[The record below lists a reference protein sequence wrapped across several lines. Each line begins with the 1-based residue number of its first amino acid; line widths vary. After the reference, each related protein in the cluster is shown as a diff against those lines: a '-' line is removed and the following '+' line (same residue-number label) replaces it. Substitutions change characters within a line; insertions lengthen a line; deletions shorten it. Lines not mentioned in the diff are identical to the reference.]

1 MNEEK
6 LIMINGVIDEANGI
20 NIINQLQE
28 IVNQV
33 EAIVMYNDNCRYG
46 HMVKPTPSLKIIINS
61 PGGSVAY
68 GTSIIS
74 MIEDLKD
81 MGCLVITIAQFAYS
95 MGFCIWMSGDL
106 RYFGNDKL
114 STVMHHQCSAGT
126 IGTLTEMQNDI
137 DEYKKQEVALNEYI
151 AERSNMT
158 LELQEQH
165 KHENWFIR
173 HDEAV
178 ELGLINEDIKKT
190 GYYKQLQEQGI
201 VPKEVEDKKEE
212 VKEEIGEVGEEASN
226 DVKEEIGEVGEEASN
241 DVKER
246 KEDMSYIKEMISNCD
261 GNCGICEYFEECGGE
276 LLWLIKEDKLDELI
290 EALRDEDELDELIEA
305 LRDEDELDELIEV
318 LQDTE
323 CDCDGSCEECTCH
336 KSDEEDDE

>member
-6 LIMINGVIDEANGI
+6 LIMINGVIDETNGI
-20 NIINQLQE
+20 NIINQLQD

-201 VPKEVEDKKEE
+201 VPKEVEDEKEK

-241 DVKER
+241 DVKEVTT
-246 KEDMSYIKEMISNCD
+246 KEEDTSYIMEMLGNCD
-261 GNCGICEYFEECGGE
+261 GNCGICDYWEDCGGE

-290 EALRDEDELDELIEA
+290 EVLRDEDK
-305 LRDEDELDELIEV
+305 LDELIEV

-323 CDCDGSCEECTCH
+323 CDCDGSCEECKCG
-336 KSDEEDDE
+336 KCNKDEE

>member
-6 LIMINGVIDEANGI
+6 LIMINGVIDETNGI

-106 RYFGNDKL
+106 RYFGNNKL

-151 AERSNMT
+151 AERSKMT

-173 HDEAV
+173 YDEAV
-178 ELGLINEDIKKT
+178 ELELINEDIKKT
-190 GYYKQLQEQGI
+190 DYYKQLQEQGI
-201 VPKEVEDKKEE
+201 VPKEVEDKKEK

-226 DVKEEIGEVGEEASN
+226 DVEEEIGEVGEEASN
-241 DVKER
+241 DVKEVTT
-246 KEDMSYIKEMISNCD
+246 KEEDMSYIMEMIGNCD
-261 GNCGICEYFEECGGE
+261 GNCGICDYFEECGGE

-290 EALRDEDELDELIEA
+290 EVIKDEDK
-305 LRDEDELDELIEV
+305 LDELIEV
-318 LQDTE
+318 LQDTK
-323 CDCDGSCEECTCH
+323 CDCDGSCEECTCG
-336 KSDEEDDE
+336 KCNKDEE

>member
-6 LIMINGVIDEANGI
+6 LIMINGVLDENNAI

-106 RYFGNDKL
+106 RYFGNNKL

-201 VPKEVEDKKEE
+201 VPKEVEDKKEK

-226 DVKEEIGEVGEEASN
+226 DVKEVAT
-241 DVKER
+241 KE
-246 KEDMSYIKEMISNCD
+246 EDMSYIMEMLGNCD
-261 GNCGICEYFEECGGE
+261 GNCGICDYWEDCGGE
-276 LLWLIKEDKLDELI
+276 LLWLIKEDRVDELIKELKLDELI
-290 EALRDEDELDELIEA
+290 EALEKDEDE
-305 LRDEDELDELIEV
+305 
-318 LQDTE
+318 
-323 CDCDGSCEECTCH
+323 CNCDGSCEECKCG
-336 KSDEEDDE
+336 KCNKDEE

>member
-6 LIMINGVIDEANGI
+6 LIMINGVIDETNGI

-46 HMVKPTPSLKIIINS
+46 HMIKPTPSLKIIINS

-95 MGFCIWMSGDL
+95 MGFCIWMAGDL
-106 RYFGNDKL
+106 RYFGNNKL
-114 STVMHHQCSAGT
+114 STVMHHQASAGT
-126 IGTLTEMQNDI
+126 VGTLTEMQNDI

-151 AERSNMT
+151 AERSKMT

-173 HDEAV
+173 YDEAV
-178 ELGLINEDIKKT
+178 ELELINEDIKKT

-226 DVKEEIGEVGEEASN
+226 DVKEEIDEVEEKASY

-290 EALRDEDELDELIEA
+290 EALRDEDELDELIE
-305 LRDEDELDELIEV
+305 E

-323 CDCDGSCEECTCH
+323 CDCDGSCEECKCG
-336 KSDEEDDE
+336 KCNKDEE

>member
-6 LIMINGVIDEANGI
+6 LIMINGVIDETNGI

-106 RYFGNDKL
+106 RYFGNNKL

-151 AERSNMT
+151 AERSKMT

-173 HDEAV
+173 YDEAV
-178 ELGLINEDIKKT
+178 ELELINEDIKKT

-201 VPKEVEDKKEE
+201 VPKEVEDKKEK

-241 DVKER
+241 DVKEVTT
-246 KEDMSYIKEMISNCD
+246 KEEDMSYIMEMIGNCD
-261 GNCGICEYFEECGGE
+261 GNCGICDYFEECGGE

-290 EALRDEDELDELIEA
+290 EVLRDEDK
-305 LRDEDELDELIEV
+305 LDELIEV

-323 CDCDGSCEECTCH
+323 CDCDGSCEECKCG
-336 KSDEEDDE
+336 KCNKDEE

>member
-6 LIMINGVIDEANGI
+6 LIMINGVIDETNGI

-151 AERSNMT
+151 AERSKMT

-173 HDEAV
+173 YDEAV
-178 ELGLINEDIKKT
+178 ELELINEDIKKT

-290 EALRDEDELDELIEA
+290 EALRDEDELDELIE
-305 LRDEDELDELIEV
+305 V

-323 CDCDGSCEECTCH
+323 CDCDGSCEECKCG
-336 KSDEEDDE
+336 KCNKDEE

>member
-6 LIMINGVIDEANGI
+6 LIMINGVIDETNGI

-106 RYFGNDKL
+106 RYFGNNKL

-151 AERSNMT
+151 AERSKMT

-173 HDEAV
+173 YDEAV
-178 ELGLINEDIKKT
+178 ELELINEDIKKT

-241 DVKER
+241 DVKEVAT
-246 KEDMSYIKEMISNCD
+246 KEEDMSYIMEMLGNCD
-261 GNCGICEYFEECGGE
+261 GNCGICDYWEDCGGE

-290 EALRDEDELDELIEA
+290 EVLRDEDK
-305 LRDEDELDELIEV
+305 LDELIEV

-323 CDCDGSCEECTCH
+323 CDCDGSCEECTCD
-336 KSDEEDDE
+336 KCNKDEE

>member
-106 RYFGNDKL
+106 RYFGNNKL

-151 AERSNMT
+151 AERSKMT

-173 HDEAV
+173 YDEAV
-178 ELGLINEDIKKT
+178 ELELINEDIKKT

-201 VPKEVEDKKEE
+201 VPKEVEDKKEK

-226 DVKEEIGEVGEEASN
+226 DVKEVTTKEE
-241 DVKER
+241 DT
-246 KEDMSYIKEMISNCD
+246 SYIMEMLGNCD
-261 GNCGICEYFEECGGE
+261 GNCGICDYWEDCGGE

-290 EALRDEDELDELIEA
+290 EVLRDEDK
-305 LRDEDELDELIEV
+305 LDELIEV

-323 CDCDGSCEECTCH
+323 CDCDGSCEECTCG
-336 KSDEEDDE
+336 KCNKDEE

>member
-20 NIINQLQE
+20 NIINQLQD

-46 HMVKPTPSLKIIINS
+46 HMIKPTPSLKIIINS

-106 RYFGNDKL
+106 RYFGNNKL

-151 AERSNMT
+151 AERSKMT

-173 HDEAV
+173 YDEAV
-178 ELGLINEDIKKT
+178 ELELINEDIKKT

-241 DVKER
+241 DVKEVTT
-246 KEDMSYIKEMISNCD
+246 KEEDTSYIMEMLGNCD
-261 GNCGICEYFEECGGE
+261 GNCGICDYWEDCGGE

-290 EALRDEDELDELIEA
+290 EVLRDEDK
-305 LRDEDELDELIEV
+305 LDELIEV

-323 CDCDGSCEECTCH
+323 CDCDGSCEECKCG
-336 KSDEEDDE
+336 KCNKDEE

>member
-6 LIMINGVIDEANGI
+6 LIMINGVIDETNGI

-106 RYFGNDKL
+106 RYFGNNKL

-151 AERSNMT
+151 AERSKMT

-173 HDEAV
+173 YDEAV
-178 ELGLINEDIKKT
+178 ELELINEDIKKT

-241 DVKER
+241 DVKEVTT
-246 KEDMSYIKEMISNCD
+246 KEEDTSYIMEMLGNCD
-261 GNCGICEYFEECGGE
+261 GNCGICDYWEDCGGE

-290 EALRDEDELDELIEA
+290 EVLRDEDK
-305 LRDEDELDELIEV
+305 LDELIEV

-323 CDCDGSCEECTCH
+323 CDCDGSCEECTCG
-336 KSDEEDDE
+336 KCNKDEE

>member
-6 LIMINGVIDEANGI
+6 LIMINGVIDETNGI

-106 RYFGNDKL
+106 RYFGNNKL

-151 AERSNMT
+151 AERSKMT

-173 HDEAV
+173 YDEAV
-178 ELGLINEDIKKT
+178 ELELINEDIKKT

-201 VPKEVEDKKEE
+201 VPKEVEDKKEK

-226 DVKEEIGEVGEEASN
+226 DVKEVAT
-241 DVKER
+241 KE
-246 KEDMSYIKEMISNCD
+246 EDMSYIMEMLGNCD
-261 GNCGICEYFEECGGE
+261 GNCGICDYWEDCGGE
-276 LLWLIKEDKLDELI
+276 LLWLIKEDRVDELIKELKLDELI
-290 EALRDEDELDELIEA
+290 EALEKDEDE
-305 LRDEDELDELIEV
+305 
-318 LQDTE
+318 
-323 CDCDGSCEECTCH
+323 CNCDGSCEECTCH

>member
-6 LIMINGVIDEANGI
+6 LIMINGVIDETNGI

-106 RYFGNDKL
+106 RYFGNNKL

-151 AERSNMT
+151 AERSKMT

-173 HDEAV
+173 YDEAV
-178 ELGLINEDIKKT
+178 ELELINEDIKKT

-201 VPKEVEDKKEE
+201 VPKEVEDKKEK

-226 DVKEEIGEVGEEASN
+226 DVKEVAT
-241 DVKER
+241 KE
-246 KEDMSYIKEMISNCD
+246 EDMSYIMEMLGNCD
-261 GNCGICEYFEECGGE
+261 GNCGICDYWEDCGGE
-276 LLWLIKEDKLDELI
+276 LLWLIKEDRVDELIKELKLDELI
-290 EALRDEDELDELIEA
+290 EALEKDEDE
-305 LRDEDELDELIEV
+305 
-318 LQDTE
+318 
-323 CDCDGSCEECTCH
+323 CNCDGSCEECECG
-336 KSDEEDDE
+336 KDKDEE

>member
-20 NIINQLQE
+20 NIINQLQD

-106 RYFGNDKL
+106 RYFGNNKL

-151 AERSNMT
+151 AERSKMT

-173 HDEAV
+173 YDEAV
-178 ELGLINEDIKKT
+178 ELELINEDIKKT

-241 DVKER
+241 DVKEVTT
-246 KEDMSYIKEMISNCD
+246 KEEDTSYIMEMLGNCD
-261 GNCGICEYFEECGGE
+261 GNCGICDYWEDCGGE
-276 LLWLIKEDKLDELI
+276 LLRLIKEDKLDELI
-290 EALRDEDELDELIEA
+290 EVLRDEDK
-305 LRDEDELDELIEV
+305 LDELIEV

-323 CDCDGSCEECTCH
+323 CDCDGSCEECTCD
-336 KSDEEDDE
+336 KCNKDEE

>member
-6 LIMINGVIDEANGI
+6 LIMINGVIDETNGI

-46 HMVKPTPSLKIIINS
+46 HMIKPTPSLKIIINS

-106 RYFGNDKL
+106 RYFGNNKL
-114 STVMHHQCSAGT
+114 STVMHHQASAGT
-126 IGTLTEMQNDI
+126 VGTLTEMQNDI

-151 AERSNMT
+151 AERSKMT

-173 HDEAV
+173 YDEAV
-178 ELGLINEDIKKT
+178 ELELINEDIKKT

-226 DVKEEIGEVGEEASN
+226 DVKEEIDEVEEKASY

-290 EALRDEDELDELIEA
+290 EALRDEDELDELIET
-305 LRDEDELDELIEV
+305 LEKG
-318 LQDTE
+318 E
-323 CDCDGSCEECTCH
+323 CDCDGSCEECKCG
-336 KSDEEDDE
+336 KCNKDEE

>member
-106 RYFGNDKL
+106 RYFGNNKL
-114 STVMHHQCSAGT
+114 STVMHHQASAGT

-165 KHENWFIR
+165 KYENWFIR

-226 DVKEEIGEVGEEASN
+226 DVKEVTT
-241 DVKER
+241 KE
-246 KEDMSYIKEMISNCD
+246 EDMSYIKEMISNCD

-290 EALRDEDELDELIEA
+290 EALQDEDKLDELIEA
-305 LRDEDELDELIEV
+305 LEKDED
-318 LQDTE
+318 E
-323 CDCDGSCEECTCH
+323 CDCDGSCEECTCD
-336 KSDEEDDE
+336 KCNKDEE

>member
-6 LIMINGVIDEANGI
+6 LIMINGVLDENNAI

-106 RYFGNDKL
+106 RYFGNNKL

-151 AERSNMT
+151 AERSKMT

-173 HDEAV
+173 YDEAV
-178 ELGLINEDIKKT
+178 ELELINEDIKKT

-201 VPKEVEDKKEE
+201 VPKEVEDKKEK

-241 DVKER
+241 DVKEVTT
-246 KEDMSYIKEMISNCD
+246 KEEDMSYIKEMISNCD

-290 EALRDEDELDELIEA
+290 EALQDEDK
-305 LRDEDELDELIEV
+305 LDELIEV

-323 CDCDGSCEECTCH
+323 CDCDGSCEECKCG
-336 KSDEEDDE
+336 KCEEEE

>member
-6 LIMINGVIDEANGI
+6 LIVINGVIDETNGI

-106 RYFGNDKL
+106 RYFGNNKL

-151 AERSNMT
+151 AERSKMT

-173 HDEAV
+173 YDEAV
-178 ELGLINEDIKKT
+178 ELELINEDIKKT

-201 VPKEVEDKKEE
+201 VPKEVEDKKEK

-226 DVKEEIGEVGEEASN
+226 DVKEVTTKEE
-241 DVKER
+241 DT
-246 KEDMSYIKEMISNCD
+246 SYIMEMLGNCD
-261 GNCGICEYFEECGGE
+261 GNCGICDYWEDCGGE
-276 LLWLIKEDKLDELI
+276 LLWLIKEDRVDELI
-290 EALRDEDELDELIEA
+290 EALEKG
-305 LRDEDELDELIEV
+305 
-318 LQDTE
+318 E
-323 CDCDGSCEECTCH
+323 CDCDGSCEECECG
-336 KSDEEDDE
+336 KDKDEE

>member
-1 MNEEK
+1 
-6 LIMINGVIDEANGI
+6 
-20 NIINQLQE
+20 
-28 IVNQV
+28 
-33 EAIVMYNDNCRYG
+33 
-46 HMVKPTPSLKIIINS
+46 
-61 PGGSVAY
+61 
-68 GTSIIS
+68 
-74 MIEDLKD
+74 

-106 RYFGNDKL
+106 RYFGNNKL

-226 DVKEEIGEVGEEASN
+226 DVKEVAT
-241 DVKER
+241 KE
-246 KEDMSYIKEMISNCD
+246 EDMSYIMEMLGNCD
-261 GNCGICEYFEECGGE
+261 GNCGICDYWEDCGGE
-276 LLWLIKEDKLDELI
+276 LLWLIKEDRVDELIKELKLDELI
-290 EALRDEDELDELIEA
+290 ETLEKDEDE
-305 LRDEDELDELIEV
+305 
-318 LQDTE
+318 
-323 CDCDGSCEECTCH
+323 CNCDGSCEECTCH

>member
-114 STVMHHQCSAGT
+114 STVMHHQASAGT

-165 KHENWFIR
+165 KYENWFIR

-226 DVKEEIGEVGEEASN
+226 DVKEEISEVGEEASN
-241 DVKER
+241 DVKEVTT
-246 KEDMSYIKEMISNCD
+246 KEEDMSYIKEMISNCD

-290 EALRDEDELDELIEA
+290 EALRDEDELDELIE
-305 LRDEDELDELIEV
+305 V

-323 CDCDGSCEECTCH
+323 CDCDGSCEECKCG
-336 KSDEEDDE
+336 KCNKDEE

>member
-6 LIMINGVIDEANGI
+6 LIMINGVIDETNGI

-151 AERSNMT
+151 AERSKMT

-173 HDEAV
+173 YDEAV
-178 ELGLINEDIKKT
+178 ELELINEDIKKT
-190 GYYKQLQEQGI
+190 GYYKQLQEQGV

-226 DVKEEIGEVGEEASN
+226 DVKEEIDEVEEKASY

-305 LRDEDELDELIEV
+305 LEKG
-318 LQDTE
+318 E
-323 CDCDGSCEECTCH
+323 CDCDGSCEECKCG
-336 KSDEEDDE
+336 KCNKDEE

>member
-6 LIMINGVIDEANGI
+6 LIMINGVIDETNGI

-106 RYFGNDKL
+106 RYFGNNKL

-151 AERSNMT
+151 AERSKMT

-173 HDEAV
+173 YDEAV
-178 ELGLINEDIKKT
+178 ELELINEDIKKT

-226 DVKEEIGEVGEEASN
+226 DVKEVAT
-241 DVKER
+241 KE
-246 KEDMSYIKEMISNCD
+246 EDMSYIMEMLGNCD
-261 GNCGICEYFEECGGE
+261 GNCGICDYWEDCGGE
-276 LLWLIKEDKLDELI
+276 LLWLIKEDRVDELIKELKLDELI
-290 EALRDEDELDELIEA
+290 EALEKDEDE
-305 LRDEDELDELIEV
+305 
-318 LQDTE
+318 
-323 CDCDGSCEECTCH
+323 CNCDGSCEECECG
-336 KSDEEDDE
+336 KDKDEE

>member
-6 LIMINGVIDEANGI
+6 LIMINGVLDENNAI

-106 RYFGNDKL
+106 RYFGNNKL

-201 VPKEVEDKKEE
+201 VPKEVEDKKEK

-226 DVKEEIGEVGEEASN
+226 DVKEVTT
-241 DVKER
+241 KE
-246 KEDMSYIKEMISNCD
+246 EDMSYIIEMIDNCD
-261 GNCGICEYFEECGGE
+261 QNCGKCDYWEECGGE
-276 LLWLIKEDKLDELI
+276 LLWLIKEDK
-290 EALRDEDELDELIEA
+290 
-305 LRDEDELDELIEV
+305 LDELIEV

-323 CDCDGSCEECTCH
+323 CDCDGSCEECKCG
-336 KSDEEDDE
+336 KCEEEEDEE

>member
-6 LIMINGVIDEANGI
+6 LIMINGVIDETNGI

-46 HMVKPTPSLKIIINS
+46 HMIKPTPSLKIIINS

-106 RYFGNDKL
+106 RYFGNNKL

-151 AERSNMT
+151 AERSKMT

-173 HDEAV
+173 YDEAV
-178 ELGLINEDIKKT
+178 ELELINEDIKKT

-226 DVKEEIGEVGEEASN
+226 DVKEEIDEVEEKASY

-305 LRDEDELDELIEV
+305 LEKG
-318 LQDTE
+318 E
-323 CDCDGSCEECTCH
+323 CDCDGSCEECKCG
-336 KSDEEDDE
+336 KCNKDEE

>member
-6 LIMINGVIDEANGI
+6 LIMINGVIDETNGI

-226 DVKEEIGEVGEEASN
+226 DVKEVTT
-241 DVKER
+241 KE
-246 KEDMSYIKEMISNCD
+246 EDMALIMEIIDNCD
-261 GNCGICEYFEECGGE
+261 QNCGKCDYWEECGGE

-290 EALRDEDELDELIEA
+290 EALRDEDK
-305 LRDEDELDELIEV
+305 LDELIEV

-323 CDCDGSCEECTCH
+323 CDCDGSCEECKCG
-336 KSDEEDDE
+336 KCNKDEE

>member
-20 NIINQLQE
+20 NIINQLQD

-46 HMVKPTPSLKIIINS
+46 HMIKPTPSLKIIINS

-106 RYFGNDKL
+106 RYFGNNKL

-151 AERSNMT
+151 AERSKMT

-173 HDEAV
+173 YDEAV
-178 ELGLINEDIKKT
+178 ELELINEDIKKT

-226 DVKEEIGEVGEEASN
+226 DVKEEIGEVEEKASY

-290 EALRDEDELDELIEA
+290 EALQDEDK
-305 LRDEDELDELIEV
+305 LDELIEV

-323 CDCDGSCEECTCH
+323 CDCDGSCEECTCG
-336 KSDEEDDE
+336 KCNKDEE